1 MATIFPKN
9 FASNSFT
16 GSVVIRNGHANVILP
31 TNPYALEGNKQFV
44 VRLRKNSTSGFIVA
58 TSPQMTIV
66 DTSTVVSLSANVS
79 SVAEGNLVSFTL
91 VTANAMNGAGIF
103 YSAYPVT
110 ANLTISDFL
119 GGNTGVFPIVNN
131 QATFVLRANTDA
143 GLVDETGEKFG
154 VQIRTNSAVGDI
166 VYSSSNVEILDF
178 YKTVNVISFVENYTE
193 IAEGSNV
200 TFTITAHNANA
211 TTLYYYTSGNVLPS
225 NFVSGNTG
233 SFIISTGTPVVVNL
247 PTTTIIPNNVSQSF
261 QLNLSQTG
269 VGGVAIA
276 TSNVVSI
283 VDTALAFINATGGNV
298 TVANGYTS
306 HRFTDSN
313 TFNITNLGIVANRT
327 IEYLAVAGGGAGGV
341 GSPPSYAGAGGGG
354 AGGMLTGTYTAT
366 NTGIS
371 NIIIG
376 GGANGLTFSGAAAR
390 GDNGSNTTIASPH
403 ISILAFGGG
412 SAGYTYT
419 TPNPIAFWNGG
430 SGGSGGAAGY
440 NPFASPTGS
449 AGSGVPGQGNPGGS
463 YSDSALEAGGG
474 GGAGAAGESGSPS
487 QVPAGSFSAAGG
499 AGATTPFTSGEYF
512 AGGGGAGAYYNSND
526 GERYLGLGG
535 TGGGGNGGGIFP
547 GDPNGSN
554 RAAQSGGTNTGGG
567 GGGGRS
573 FGIVP
578 SGSGGSGIVIVRYR
592 TS

>member
-16 GSVVIRNGHANVILP
+16 GSVVVRNGHANVFLP

-58 TSPQMTIV
+58 TSPQMTIN

-247 PTTTIIPNNVSQSF
+247 LTTSIIPNNVSQSF

-313 TFNITNLGIVANRT
+313 IFNITNLGIVANRT

-341 GSPPSYAGAGGGG
+341 GSTPEAMGAGGGG

-376 GGANGLTFSGAAAR
+376 GGGAGVSVAFPATK
-390 GDNGSNTTIASPH
+390 GDNGSNTTITSPY

-412 SAGYTYT
+412 SAGYVY
-419 TPNPIAFWNGG
+419 NPGVANGNP
-430 SGGSGGAAGY
+430 GGSGGAAGRTY
-440 NPFASPTGS
+440 LAAGS
-449 AGSGVPGQGNPGGS
+449 VGSGVPGQGNPGGS
-463 YSDSALEAGGG
+463 YSDSATEAGGG
-474 GGAGAAGESGSPS
+474 GGAGSAGESGSPS
-487 QVPAGSFSAAGG
+487 QVPSGSFSAAGG

-512 AGGGGAGAYYNSND
+512 AGGGGAGAYHSPND

-535 TGGGGNGGGIFP
+535 TGGGGNGGGYFP

-567 GGGGRS
+567 GGGGKG
-573 FGIVP
+573 FGGVP
-578 SGSGGSGIVIVRYR
+578 SGSGGSGIVIIRYR

>member
-16 GSVVIRNGHANVILP
+16 GSVVVRNGHANVILP

-66 DTSTVVSLSANVS
+66 DTSTVVSLSSNVS

-178 YKTVNVISFVENYTE
+178 YKTVNIISFVENYTE

-233 SFIISTGTPVVVNL
+233 SFVISAGTPVVVNL
-247 PTTTIIPNNVSQSF
+247 PTTSIIPNNVSQSF

-298 TVANGYTS
+298 TVANGYTIHS
-306 HRFTDSN
+306 FTESN
-313 TFNITNLGIVANRT
+313 TFNITNLGIIANRT
-327 IEYLAVAGGGAGGV
+327 IDYLAVAGGGAGGV
-341 GSPPSYAGAGGGG
+341 GFPSEYSGAGGGG

-376 GGANGLTFSGAAAR
+376 GGGNGLTFSGAAAR
-390 GDNGSNTTIASPH
+390 GDNGSNTTITSPY

-412 SAGYTYT
+412 SAGYVYYPGVTAAG
-419 TPNPIAFWNGG
+419 NPGG
-430 SGGSGGAAGY
+430 SGGSAGSTFSAAG
-440 NPFASPTGS
+440 P
-449 AGSGVPGQGNPGGS
+449 AGFGTPGQGYPGGA
-463 YSDSALEAGGG
+463 YSNTEAGGG
-474 GGAGAAGESGSPS
+474 GGAGGAGESGSISQYPS
-487 QVPAGSFSAAGG
+487 YSFSAAGG
-499 AGATTPFTSGEYF
+499 VGATTPFTPGQYF
-512 AGGGGAGAYYNSND
+512 AGGGGAGAYVGTND
-526 GERYLGLGG
+526 YDRYLGLGG
-535 TGGGGNGGGIFP
+535 TGGGGNGGGYFP

-567 GGGGRS
+567 GGGGKG
-573 FGIVP
+573 FGGVP

-592 TS
+592 SS